1 MLPTN
6 PAWTLTGRKNAEIKE
21 ERPGPGAYDTTYNLK
36 EKVPAFKV
44 GSSKRQFMDTNKEVP
59 GPGSY
64 DQPTSYTQKTPAVFG
79 SGKRQGI
86 IQPSN
91 VPGPGS
97 YNTPL
102 RVYEGPKFSLSGKKP
117 DTKRDPSPVD
127 YM

>member
-1 MLPTN
+1 MLTSN
-6 PAWTLTGRKNAEIKE
+6 PAWSLVGRKNSLPKE

-44 GSSKRQFMDTNKEVP
+44 GSSKREFNEIKKEVP

-64 DQPTSYTQKTPAVFG
+64 DQPTAPTNRSPAVFG
-79 SGKRQGI
+79 NSKRQGI
-86 IQPSN
+86 LLPNS

-97 YNTPL
+97 YNTSQT
-102 RVYEGPKFSLSGKKP
+102 VHEGPKFTLTGKKP
-117 DTKRDPSPVD
+117 EQKRDSSPVE